1 MKLSVVLPAAASAVL
16 FLSSSIAYAL
26 PRDALWAVV
35 RACVLDSRV
44 TGSSWPC
51 LSMDRLRTVAVIGD
65 PKRRTQVLVTP
76 TLHVAGI
83 ESPWLLS
90 SEAPNYWRAAWAA
103 RGWVTRRARQAVPD
117 ADVGLAV
124 NSLAG
129 RTQDQLHIHLD
140 CLRPSVRRAIDD
152 YLAEVGERWA
162 ALPTVLTHRHSYRAM
177 WLPEDKLSTAEPFH
191 LLAADLATGGDLAA
205 WTLVLAPARRP
216 SGERGFVL
224 LSHKADAAEE
234 DLGAGEELLDHGCKG
249 LRVAVP
255 SP

>member
-1 MKLSVVLPAAASAVL
+1 MRLSVVLLATAAALFAFTPSAC
-16 FLSSSIAYAL
+16 AL
-26 PRDALWAVV
+26 GRDALWIVV
-35 RACVLDSRV
+35 RACVLDSHV
-44 TGSSWPC
+44 TGSPWPC
-51 LSMDRLRTVAVIGD
+51 LSMNRLGTVAVIGD

-83 ESPWLLS
+83 ESPWLLTS
-90 SEAPNYWRAAWAA
+90 TAPNYWRAAWAE
-103 RGWVTRRARQAVPD
+103 RSWLTRRARQAVPD

-152 YLAEVGERWA
+152 HLVEVGERWA
-162 ALPTVLTHRHSYRAM
+162 ALPTVLTHRHRYRAM
-177 WLPEDKLSTAEPFH
+177 WLREDKLSTAEPFH
-191 LLAADLATGGDLAA
+191 LLAADPSTGGDLSA
-205 WTLVLAPARRP
+205 WTLVLAPASRP

-224 LSHKADAAEE
+224 LSHKADAAED

-255 SP
+255 AP